1 MRPRAAALAHMAGA
15 MSRRLAM
22 LAALSS
28 HGMPHGWEILLA
40 LGSGLV
46 AGRAAPLASRPWL
59 PAMSAA
65 PGVAGIL
72 FALVAAFP
80 GWPCSPP
87 IHLFLLA
94 FGCEMATA
102 GFDPRR
108 KAITWESGM
117 AFGPIAAR
125 SFVIELLLGIVM
137 VMAGAEPPPGQAWRD
152 WWPFCLTVLS
162 LACDILG
169 GMVPAP
175 PQGEPAE
182 ALPWPDADE
191 SRPVVWAAM
200 AGGMAIASRAA
211 LGHADPTC
219 WSWPSAWPL
228 ASGLVCGALLPATF
242 SSPPRQDGWFPIAGI
257 IGLAGFAILGAV
269 GHLCWGSLLVFSM
282 AVGMATGAARSTA
295 MPRLK
300 VLAAPRLL
308 RLGGP
313 FVIAAAIIGLVEPLP
328 KPWPI
333 IIASA
338 SLAMATLGAAWF
350 LRRSFIELVIEI
362 GLTPVYR
369 ISTAGPGQSRL
380 PEGEPVLLIAN
391 HTAYADPFWLG
402 AALRRRFYPMMTST
416 FYDLPVIS
424 FLMRDVVGAIRVPA
438 ISRRKDA
445 PELLEAA
452 RLLEQSKCVLVF
464 PEGTLRKCP
473 EPVMR
478 RFGRGIV
485 KLLAEHPRTW
495 VVPVWIEGAWG
506 SYFSEAGGRPMTGK
520 PMDFWRP
527 IRIGIGEPRRID
539 PALLENHLKARAALQ
554 QAVYDC
560 RGILGLDVPLAP
572 AVFENQAEDPA

>member
-1 MRPRAAALAHMAGA
+1 
-15 MSRRLAM
+15 
-22 LAALSS
+22 
-28 HGMPHGWEILLA
+28 
-40 LGSGLV
+40 
-46 AGRAAPLASRPWL
+46 
-59 PAMSAA
+59 
-65 PGVAGIL
+65 
-72 FALVAAFP
+72 
-80 GWPCSPP
+80 
-87 IHLFLLA
+87 
-94 FGCEMATA
+94 
-102 GFDPRR
+102 
-108 KAITWESGM
+108 
-117 AFGPIAAR
+117 
-125 SFVIELLLGIVM
+125 
-137 VMAGAEPPPGQAWRD
+137 
-152 WWPFCLTVLS
+152 
-162 LACDILG
+162 
-169 GMVPAP
+169 
-175 PQGEPAE
+175 
-182 ALPWPDADE
+182 
-191 SRPVVWAAM
+191 
-200 AGGMAIASRAA
+200 
-211 LGHADPTC
+211 
-219 WSWPSAWPL
+219 
-228 ASGLVCGALLPATF
+228 
-242 SSPPRQDGWFPIAGI
+242 
-257 IGLAGFAILGAV
+257 
-269 GHLCWGSLLVFSM
+269 M

-328 KPWPI
+328 SPWPMV
-333 IIASA
+333 IASA
-338 SLAMATLGAAWF
+338 SLAVATLGAAWF
-350 LRRSFIELVIEI
+350 LRRSFIELVIEV

-402 AALRRRFYPMMTST
+402 AVLRRRFYPMMTST

-438 ISRRKDA
+438 VGRRKEA
-445 PELLEAA
+445 PELMEAA

-539 PALLENHLKARAALQ
+539 PALLENQLKARAALQ

-572 AVFENQAEDPA
+572 AVFENQADDPA